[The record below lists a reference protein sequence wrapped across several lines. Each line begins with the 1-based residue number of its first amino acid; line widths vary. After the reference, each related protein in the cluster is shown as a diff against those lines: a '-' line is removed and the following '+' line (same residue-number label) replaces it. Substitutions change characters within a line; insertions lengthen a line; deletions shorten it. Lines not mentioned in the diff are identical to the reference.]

1 MKHIYLKPQLENL
14 SQGERIAFVRQFRLM
29 TQDEVSDKLGL
40 TGECK
45 RRTMTRYERDDRCP
59 KKERLLE
66 LTKQIR
72 KNPLKI
78 ELKVDEEFDMNSNRL
93 FYDASVKYV
102 NQLNKELEIL
112 EIDED
117 LIEIRKY

>member
-1 MKHIYLKPQLENL
+1 MEIIIANLCQIEGVVNISFVIDSKTINLNLESDDSN
-14 SQGERIAFVRQFRLM
+14 
-29 TQDEVSDKLGL
+29 EVKKLF
-40 TGECK
+40 
-45 RRTMTRYERDDRCP
+45 
-59 KKERLLE
+59 LE
-66 LTKQIR
+66 FAKQIR

-93 FYDASVKYV
+93 FYDASVEYV

-112 EIDED
+112 ESDED

>member
-1 MKHIYLKPQLENL
+1 MKIIFNFYTCPELRDL
-14 SQGERIAFVRQFRLM
+14 SQGSSLES
-29 TQDEVSDKLGL
+29 DDSNEVKKLF
-40 TGECK
+40 
-45 RRTMTRYERDDRCP
+45 
-59 KKERLLE
+59 LE
-66 LTKQIR
+66 FAKQIR

-93 FYDASVKYV
+93 FYDASVEYV

>member
-1 MKHIYLKPQLENL
+1 MFNFYTYPELRDL
-14 SQGERIAFVRQFRLM
+14 SQGSSLES
-29 TQDEVSDKLGL
+29 DDSNEVKKLFL
-40 TGECK
+40 EFA
-45 RRTMTRYERDDRCP
+45 
-59 KKERLLE
+59 KK
-66 LTKQIR
+66 IR

-93 FYDASVKYV
+93 FYDASVEYV
-102 NQLNKELEIL
+102 NQLNKDLEIL

>member
-1 MKHIYLKPQLENL
+1 MFNFYTYPELRDL
-14 SQGERIAFVRQFRLM
+14 SQGSSLESDDSNEVKKLFLEFER
-29 TQDEVSDKLGL
+29 
-40 TGECK
+40 
-45 RRTMTRYERDDRCP
+45 
-59 KKERLLE
+59 
-66 LTKQIR
+66 QIR

-93 FYDASVKYV
+93 FYDASVEYV

>member
-1 MKHIYLKPQLENL
+1 MFNFYTYQELRDL
-14 SQGERIAFVRQFRLM
+14 SQGSSLES
-29 TQDEVSDKLGL
+29 DDSNEVKKLFL
-40 TGECK
+40 EFA
-45 RRTMTRYERDDRCP
+45 
-59 KKERLLE
+59 KK
-66 LTKQIR
+66 IR

-93 FYDASVKYV
+93 FYDASVEYV

-117 LIEIRKY
+117 LIEIQKY

>member
-1 MKHIYLKPQLENL
+1 MFNFYTYPELRDL
-14 SQGERIAFVRQFRLM
+14 SQGSSLES
-29 TQDEVSDKLGL
+29 DDSNEVKKLF
-40 TGECK
+40 
-45 RRTMTRYERDDRCP
+45 
-59 KKERLLE
+59 LE
-66 LTKQIR
+66 FAKQIR

-78 ELKVDEEFDMNSNRL
+78 ELKVDEEFDINSNRL
-93 FYDASVKYV
+93 FYDASVEYV

>member
-1 MKHIYLKPQLENL
+1 MFNFYTYPELRDL
-14 SQGERIAFVRQFRLM
+14 SQGSVLES
-29 TQDEVSDKLGL
+29 DDSNEVKKLF
-40 TGECK
+40 
-45 RRTMTRYERDDRCP
+45 
-59 KKERLLE
+59 LE
-66 LTKQIR
+66 FAKQIR

-93 FYDASVKYV
+93 FYDASVEYV

>member
-14 SQGERIAFVRQFRLM
+14 SQGERIAFVRQFRRM

-40 TGECK
+40 DGENK
-45 RRTMTRYERDDRCP
+45 RRCMARYERDDRCP

-66 LTKQIR
+66 LAKQIR

-93 FYDASVKYV
+93 FYDASVEYV